1 MDNKNFIT
9 NELNASAISITTKC
23 RDCGN
28 EFTIEADEAK
38 WYEEKGYALPHRCSE
53 CRKKRRIERKE
64 NRHKR
69 RSALEEIVAK
79 IVLKEVLGR

>member
-9 NELNASAISITTKC
+9 NELNTTSVSHTVKC
-23 RDCGN
+23 RECGN
-28 EFTIEADEAK
+28 EFIIDADEAK
-38 WYEEKGYALPHRCSE
+38 WYEEKEYVLPQRCSE
-53 CRKKRRIERKE
+53 CRKKRRIERKA